1 MSDMDQLK
9 VMGKLV
15 SRAWSDPGFK
25 ERLVS
30 DAAGVMRENG
40 IAVPDGIAIRVH
52 EDSPSVRNIVLPMK
66 TDRMTDEQL
75 DMVSGGGDPVP
86 LTITAVI
93 PT

>member
-1 MSDMDQLK
+1 MSDMSQAK

-15 SRAWSDPGFK
+15 SKAWSDPSFK
-25 ERLVS
+25 QRLIS

-40 IAVPDGIAIRVH
+40 IPVPDGIAIRVH
-52 EDSPSVRNIVLPMK
+52 EDSASVRNIVLPMR
-66 TDRMTDEQL
+66 TDKLSEEQL
-75 DMVSGGGDPVP
+75 DMVAGGGDPVP